1 MTARTTVWC
10 PTGKGQSL
18 VGRQLL
24 NLLVSNVTAALLQAF
39 CVVTRLSFTKSG
51 CRFLVKSEK
60 FCFLLIY

>member
-39 CVVTRLSFTKSG
+39 CVVTRLSFTKSQATHKNLSVDVA
-51 CRFLVKSEK
+51 FW
-60 FCFLLIY
+60 